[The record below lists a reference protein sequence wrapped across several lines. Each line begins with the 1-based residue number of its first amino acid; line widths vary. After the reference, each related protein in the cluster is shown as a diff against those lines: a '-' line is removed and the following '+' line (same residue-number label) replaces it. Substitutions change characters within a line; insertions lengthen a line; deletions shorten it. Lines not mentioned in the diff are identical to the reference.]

1 MSWLQPWMWAGA
13 IAVAL
18 PIAVHLISQRPP
30 RATPFPSLR
39 FLTSTRLR
47 PARHRQPSDWPLL
60 LLRIA
65 IVLAA
70 VAAMAQPVWRTRVT
84 PASLSRVIVVDTSE
98 RSDTAMTAVR
108 DSVAKGETGRETGR
122 ETGARLVVPTSSVRA
137 VLPGV
142 VAWLRTQPAPRELVV
157 ESAFRR
163 SALDKTD
170 FAALPADIRVRLMPH
185 TAMPHAVDL
194 RGAAPVMIAAS
205 GHDSLA
211 TWLTRVQPLP
221 TVPAMR
227 WMAERVAML
236 QRDSLL
242 VSAAWAT
249 TLRDTMISAPVQ
261 VVATTATGA
270 PAVLA
275 AAIPTDASVRLF
287 LWTRTDSTSRV
298 ATALRSVMTAAPRD
312 AATDTGAVATA
323 VALTVAPETLRA
335 WAGAPSGAPIGAGTG
350 MERESLTTPTD
361 ARWLWLLV
369 LLLLGAETVVRRR
382 G

>member
-1 MSWLQPWMWAGA
+1 MSWLQPWMWASA

-70 VAAMAQPVWRTRVT
+70 VAAMAQPVWRTRVA

-98 RSDTAMTAVR
+98 RADTAMTAVS
-108 DSVAKGETGRETGR
+108 DSVAGRETGR
-122 ETGARLVVPTSSVRA
+122 ETGARLVVPTSSVRT

-157 ESAFRR
+157 QSAFRR
-163 SALDKTD
+163 GALDNTD
-170 FAALPADIRVRLMPH
+170 FAALPADVRVRLLPH
-185 TAMPHAVDL
+185 TAMPRTVDL
-194 RGAAPVMIAAS
+194 RGASPVMLAAA

-242 VSAAWAT
+242 VSVAWAT

-275 AAIPTDASVRLF
+275 AVLTRDGAPRLF

-298 ATALRSVMTAAPRD
+298 ASALRSVMAALPRN
-312 AATDTGAVATA
+312 AVTDTAAVATVTA
-323 VALTVAPETLRA
+323 VAVSPDTVRA
-335 WAGAPSGAPIGAGTG
+335 WAAAPAAAPIGAGTG
-350 MERESLTTPTD
+350 TERESLTTPTD

-369 LLLLGAETVVRRR
+369 LVLLGAETVVRRR